1 MVKHLLILPDGT
13 EISSGY
19 GTVDAIK
26 TIKHTDMVNA
36 GDELILG
43 SCCADMLEASLFTPG
58 GSLPELTAGQEVQLY
73 KVDDAGRRTKKGIYI
88 LESPARPSADTM
100 KLYGYSRIIKLD
112 KDLTKW
118 LAGLDGWPYRL
129 DDFCLMVCEACGVS
143 LAEIDEIPNGGM
155 SVYQFERPDVTGRM
169 LLQWAG
175 ELACRFVTADPDG
188 VISFRWYADNGIT
201 LDPGSYY
208 QGGLSAENYDVSPID
223 AVQIRMTGEDT
234 GPLWPE
240 AAENANSYII
250 EDNPLFPTDYTDASL
265 PIIQTMLEELAGA
278 SYTPCKLTLPA
289 RQDISAGDI
298 VRVTDRNG
306 REIKVYVMEKVTQG
320 QKDTLRCT
328 GSARRDSATARN
340 NKSTRDK
347 SAEAARGAAFR
358 VKGALASVAEVF
370 LEPGLEEFETLRKHI
385 LGEALIPEED
395 SPKYD
400 FNSDGI
406 VSITDLLLCRSAAL
420 GLESL
425 AGWAGAVKT
434 PVEVT
439 LDATNTEKAIKVSGV
454 NMWGRK
460 VEYYMGFNGAS
471 LGRIIGDL
479 AVGGLLSAG
488 SALMLGTD
496 TDGNPTLAF
505 GNEAPKKLSWKDNG
519 DGTFTPIGR

>member
-19 GTVDAIK
+19 GTVSAIK
-26 TIKHTDMVNA
+26 TIKHTDMVNS
-36 GDELILG
+36 GEEMILG

-73 KVDDAGRRTKKGIYI
+73 KVDEAGNRTKKGIYI

-112 KDLTKW
+112 KDLTEW
-118 LAGLDGWPYRL
+118 LSGLAGWPYRL
-129 DDFCLMVCEACGVS
+129 DDFCRMVCDACGVS
-143 LAEIDEIPNGGM
+143 PEDGMEIPNGGM
-155 SVYQFERPDVTGRM
+155 SVYKFERPDVTGRM

-188 VISFRWYADNGIT
+188 NISFRWYADKGIT
-201 LDPGSYY
+201 LDLGSYY
-208 QGGLSAENYDVSPID
+208 QGGLSAENYDVAPID
-223 AVQIRMTGEDT
+223 AVQIRMTGEET

-240 AAENANSYII
+240 VLGNANSYII

-265 PIIQTMLEELAGA
+265 PIIQTMMEELGGA
-278 SYTPCKLTLPA
+278 SYTPCKLSLPS

-298 VRVTDRNG
+298 VRVRDRNG
-306 REIKVYVMEKVTQG
+306 RQINVYVMEKVTQG
-320 QKDTLRCT
+320 QNDTIHCT
-328 GSARRDSATARN
+328 GSARRDSAMARN

-358 VKGALASVAEVF
+358 VKGALTSVAEVF
-370 LEPGLEEFETLRKHI
+370 LVPGLEEFETLRKHL
-385 LGEALIPEED
+385 LGESVIPDEELL
-395 SPKYD
+395 KYD

-406 VSITDLLLCRSAAL
+406 ISITDALLCRSAAL

-425 AGWAGAVKT
+425 SGWAGAEKT

-439 LDATNTEKAIKVSGV
+439 LDASNTEKAIKVSGE

-471 LGRIIGDL
+471 LGRIIGNL

-488 SALMLGTD
+488 SSLMLGTD
-496 TDGNPTLAF
+496 ADGNPTLAF

-519 DGTFTPIGR
+519 DGTFTPLGR